1 MQELVY
7 RIGNDIGGL
16 SVGEKLL
23 GGILITLFSMLMVFS
38 VLLLLM
44 YLIKGMGLV
53 FADRKPEEEK
63 IQEIQVQEEEQLLD
77 ENEVMAAIVAAI
89 SSMKTSEGSKI
100 VIRQL
105 VKNEN
110 NWADAGLLEQI
121 NSRL

>member
-23 GGILITLFSMLMVFS
+23 GGILIALFSMLMVFS

>member
-7 RIGNDIGGL
+7 RIGNDIGSL